1 MYKLLL
7 VLLIMGCATKNVNTT
22 PNKNIETQKKQAEK
36 KDSYNKKYKELYGYY
51 PDQYGNNADW
61 ENEIYLDEKIIEDD
75 DGMEDNRDAEKS
87 EKDK

>member
-7 VLLIMGCATKNVNTT
+7 LLFIIGCAAKKVDIAPSET
-22 PNKNIETQKKQAEK
+22 IETQEKQIEK

-61 ENEIYLDEKIIEDD
+61 EDEIYLDGKLLEEDE
-75 DGMEDNRDAEKS
+75 MEDNRDAEKS

>member
-7 VLLIMGCATKNVNTT
+7 LILIIGCATKKVDV
-22 PNKNIETQKKQAEK
+22 PPSKAIEPQEKQTEK
-36 KDSYNKKYKELYGYY
+36 KDSYNKEYKELYGFY

-61 ENEIYLDEKIIEDD
+61 ENEIYLDEKLIEE
-75 DGMEDNRDAEKS
+75 DGREDNRDAEKS

>member
-7 VLLIMGCATKNVNTT
+7 LLFIIGCAAKKVDIV
-22 PNKNIETQKKQAEK
+22 PIETIENQEKQIEK

-61 ENEIYLDEKIIEDD
+61 EDEIYLDGKLLEEDE
-75 DGMEDNRDAEKS
+75 MEDNRDAEKS

>member
-1 MYKLLL
+1 
-7 VLLIMGCATKNVNTT
+7 MGCAAKKVDIAPSET
-22 PNKNIETQKKQAEK
+22 IENQEKQIEK

-61 ENEIYLDEKIIEDD
+61 EDEIYLDGKLIEEDE
-75 DGMEDNRDAEKS
+75 MEDNRDAEKS